1 MQNIETTG
9 INGLTIVQRIDDTL
23 AQKKQKRPA
32 LIDVGIKPQTISGWS
47 VRGTVPP
54 ADAALRIAKYLGVSV
69 EWLITGHEPEE
80 MSADERRLL
89 SMYRELD
96 VRDREDV
103 LGIVEGKVDRA
114 KNAESQ
120 AV

>member
-1 MQNIETTG
+1 MIETTDS
-9 INGLTIVQRIDDTL
+9 NGLMIVRRIDSL
-23 AQKKQKRPA
+23 RKEKNVSRQ
-32 LIDVGIKPQTISGWS
+32 DVATSAKCSLQSFTNWS
-47 VRGTVPP
+47 ARGTIPP
-54 ADAALRIAKYLGVSV
+54 ADVALRIAKYLGVSV
-69 EWLITGHEPEE
+69 EWLITGHEAEE

>member
-1 MQNIETTG
+1 MQDATD
-9 INGLTIVQRIDDTL
+9 INGFMIVKRIDDSL
-23 AQKKQKRPA
+23 AQKKQNRTI
-32 LIDVGIKPQTISGWS
+32 LESIKVNPKTVSAWS
-47 VRGTVPP
+47 ARGTIPP